1 MQVAAGAEYG
11 EFLTR
16 DKSHG
21 FSPGK
26 HRSNANHGKT
36 LDKFAV
42 LQIYSFLANPCKINP
57 VLLLL
62 VVVVLVLYYINI
74 SIIIRPGFKF
84 IAKEQM
90 KELAPPRHVTY
101 FSRSNI

>member
-16 DKSHG
+16 DW

-62 VVVVLVLYYINI
+62 VVVVLVLYWNVY
-74 SIIIRPGFKF
+74 
-84 IAKEQM
+84 
-90 KELAPPRHVTY
+90 
-101 FSRSNI
+101 